1 MRQKTPGSLRQ
12 GELQDQVC
20 VSKAQSRS
28 QVKNG
33 EKSEN
38 GFGRAELR
46 ERATEVW
53 SSPGKDSRVSVV

>member
-12 GELQDQVC
+12 GESGVC